1 MRKSRLGYVFKNV
14 IITLIGNRYV
24 SSLLTVDDVG
34 NMVGLFVGV
43 IVGYIVGFTVNARDS

>member
-1 MRKSRLGYVFKNV
+1 MRKSRLGYVFKNY

>member
-1 MRKSRLGYVFKNV
+1 MFKNV

-24 SSLLTVDDVG
+24 SSLLTVDDAG